1 LYIRT
6 INDYVKA
13 GKDDNLFQRWSD
25 ILDKVIKAQRR
36 GETKDFR
43 AYLEFSDGL
52 FTKGAIY
59 ISDSKS
65 WFAQTDNFTLQYDSV
80 PKAVFPAV
88 DLSAVGAKDTIIIKG
103 TSGVFLPLASLWK
116 GRRAH

>member
-1 LYIRT
+1 MT
-6 INDYVKA
+6 TS
-13 GKDDNLFQRWSD
+13 FSD
-25 ILDKVIKAQRR
+25 GLTYSIKVIKAQRR

-65 WFAQTDNFTLQYDSV
+65 WFAQTDNFTL
-80 PKAVFPAV
+80 A
-88 DLSAVGAKDTIIIKG
+88 I
-103 TSGVFLPLASLWK
+103 
-116 GRRAH
+116 